1 MVVFTGVEPI
11 ALSTQNLRSTYELK
25 YEVSQMHDYLL
36 FVKEY
41 NPLKNLSF
49 SQKYCTHIPASFL
62 WRTVRDSNPQHRSD
76 SPASYQL

>member
-1 MVVFTGVEPI
+1 MVVFTGIEPI

-36 FVKEY
+36 FVKDY

-49 SQKYCTHIPASFL
+49 
-62 WRTVRDSNPQHRSD
+62 
-76 SPASYQL
+76 